1 MKKGLLFTII
11 GFVIVII
18 IAVGGYIGTYNSLV
32 SKDQNVSSKLSQ
44 IDNQLQRRNDLIPNL
59 VETVK
64 GYTKHEEKVFSDLA
78 AARAKIS
85 GASSVQER
93 AEGDAQLTSALRSLN
108 VIVENYPVLKANENY
123 LKLQD
128 ELAGT
133 ENRIAVARKD
143 YNDSVQVFNSYKKRF
158 FVNMFFGGRYPDKE
172 YFKAAEGATEVPN
185 VNF

>member
-64 GYTKHEEKVFSDLA
+64 GYTKHEEKVFGDLA

-85 GASSVQER
+85 GASSVQEK
-93 AEGDAQLTSALRSLN
+93 AEGDAELTSALRSLN
-108 VIVENYPVLKANENY
+108 VIVENY

-158 FVNMFFGGRYPDKE
+158 FVNMFFSGRYPDKE